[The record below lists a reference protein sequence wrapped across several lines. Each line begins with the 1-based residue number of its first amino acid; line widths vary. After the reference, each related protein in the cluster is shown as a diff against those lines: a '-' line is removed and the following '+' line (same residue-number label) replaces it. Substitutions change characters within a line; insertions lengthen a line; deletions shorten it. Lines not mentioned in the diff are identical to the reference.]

1 MSKELFSINAAANLL
16 ERDRGTITRAVRDVP
31 PDGHDK
37 QGNARWK
44 MSTIVAALGHTGG
57 GSSRFTAIA
66 DNLEAAGNEILAA
79 LKKLRATPDV
89 AARRKLV
96 QGGLC
101 KCIGKL
107 VDVFEAGEAALGPG
121 ERGAMAIVKDVAT
134 GQAIAEVMRLCNWQI
149 DPAELTRKEKQ

>member
-44 MSTIVAALGHTGG
+44 MCTIVAALGHTGG

-66 DNLEAAGNEILAA
+66 DNLEATGDEFLAA
-79 LKKLRATPDV
+79 LETLRATPDV

-96 QGGLC
+96 C
-101 KCIGKL
+101 KAVSSNASASLQTFSK
-107 VDVFEAGEAALGPG
+107 PG
-121 ERGAMAIVKDVAT
+121 RLRSDQVSVER
-134 GQAIAEVMRLCNWQI
+134 WQ
-149 DPAELTRKEKQ
+149 L